1 MNMRNFILLI
11 LIFGSQSYFYAQKF
25 PISYKI
31 KRSYQECSKCEVKT
45 RSDWSLVNPESYS
58 AKIRDAVEYKIF
70 AEKSYPEK
78 VGWYLGDPDYDKE
91 CEMTRSGKHV
101 WKDKFSY
108 LSDKMSKD
116 YFIQHQKKESDK
128 NEKLLKEEEASRIAA
143 EKAKKERED
152 SKLQFE
158 KLYDILERNRKKA
171 SLLLEN
177 KEIDRYLV
185 LSELNCIT
193 WKGIDS
199 LYREYN
205 LAWNYNN
212 IMPNVKINYN
222 DYYSDVNSFAWYSLL
237 SKNYDKAY
245 KALNVLIKNSEDF
258 ENFLKGN
265 EISFLLAGNISHA
278 AYLANNNKT
287 FLWYSHR
294 TASRLNDGEKRKKWC
309 QMMIDDYNKFE
320 ELGIL
325 QNVDTLKFIVKAWT
339 KQLSIV
345 VSPSASSS
353 TKNAFE
359 RNTNLPGFIERIN
372 EYFVIK
378 NETQG
383 NYEVKTIDKN
393 LYKFD
398 YPQYISSSSG
408 GYYTKYISFYFY
420 LNKNGDLFIV
430 NKSNAD
436 PSDKKLAKIIAKSK
450 EIRDIDLGIISPK

>member
-1 MNMRNFILLI
+1 MRNFILLI
-11 LIFGSQSYFYAQKF
+11 LIFGSKSYFYAQKF

-31 KRSYQECSKCEVKT
+31 KRSYQECSQCEVKT

-70 AEKSYPEK
+70 AEKSYLEN

-91 CEMTRSGKHV
+91 CELTRSGKHV

-205 LAWNYNN
+205 LAWNFNN

-222 DYYSDVNSFAWYSLL
+222 DYYSDVNTFAWYSLL

-245 KALNVLIKNSEDF
+245 KALNVLIKDSEAF
-258 ENFLKGN
+258 NRFLGGS
-265 EISFLLAGNISHA
+265 EIDFLLAGNFSHA
-278 AYLANNNKT
+278 AYLANKDKV
-287 FLWYSHR
+287 FLWSSHR
-294 TASRLNDGEKRKKWC
+294 AARKLSSASRRNAWF
-309 QMMIDDYNKFE
+309 QMMLDDYNKFE

-325 QNVDTLKFIVKAWT
+325 QNTDTLKFILKAWNCNG
-339 KQLSIV
+339 IRI
-345 VSPSASSS
+345 SPSASNR
-353 TKNAFE
+353 TRFAFE
-359 RNTNLPGFIERIN
+359 NNQGYIYRSIYEIDEKLTTSYN
-372 EYFVIK
+372 ENRTEVIK
-378 NETQG
+378 
-383 NYEVKTIDKN
+383 ILDKN
-393 LYKFD
+393 LFILKC
-398 YPQYISSSSG
+398 PP
-408 GYYTKYISFYFY
+408 YYDRYYFYFNENY
-420 LNKNGDLFIV
+420 DLIV
-430 NKSNAD
+430 VNYSKDKD
-436 PSDKKLAKIIAKSK
+436 PSNKKWTNIKEKSK